1 MKSFFSK
8 LRNRKE
14 NNDSNKSELECITSD
29 LIEEAKRKI
38 EASKKKIVADKRTLE
53 PNEVEEIIKK
63 MIGELASKRNGM
75 IGRIEKDIE
84 GGALFDRYFGKMQT
98 INTLTNS
105 TYALMQKM
113 YAAKEKYE
121 KEKAVYNTVMSEKYI
136 EKAIPSQPKK
146 GRLDK
151 ESTQD
156 IFEAIKNA
164 QKAESGFESYE

>member
-29 LIEEAKRKI
+29 LIEEAKREI
-38 EASKKKIVADKRTLE
+38 EASKKKIVTDKRTLE

-63 MIGELASKRNGM
+63 LIGELASKRNGM

-136 EKAIPSQPKK
+136 EKMIPSLPKK
-146 GRLDK
+146 GRFGK

-156 IFEAIKNA
+156 IFEAINIAK
-164 QKAESGFESYE
+164 KAGTGTEGDE